1 MFDIGLLELF
11 LVVLVSLIILGP
23 NRLPEVVK
31 SSAKTLK
38 WFKKIVEN
46 TKHEISVN
54 IGLDQIYQD
63 IHNEEIL
70 KDAKLNDKSHSKK
83 EGKA

>member
-1 MFDIGLLELF
+1 MLDIGLLELF
-11 LVVLVSLIILGP
+11 LVALVSLIILGP
-23 NRLPEVVK
+23 NRLPEIVK

-46 TKHEISVN
+46 TKREISVN
-54 IGLDQIYQD
+54 IGLDQVYQD

-70 KDAKLNDKSHSKK
+70 KDAKLNDKSHSIK
-83 EGKA
+83 EDEA

>member
-46 TKHEISVN
+46 TKREISVN
-54 IGLDQIYQD
+54 IGLDQVYQD

-70 KDAKLNDKSHSKK
+70 KDAKLNDKSHSIK
-83 EGKA
+83 EDEA

>member
-46 TKHEISVN
+46 TKREISVN

>member
-23 NRLPEVVK
+23 NRLPEIVK

-46 TKHEISVN
+46 TKREISVN
-54 IGLDQIYQD
+54 IGLDQVYQD

>member
-23 NRLPEVVK
+23 NRLPEIVK

-46 TKHEISVN
+46 TKREISAN

-70 KDAKLNDKSHSKK
+70 KDAKLSDKSHSKK

>member
-23 NRLPEVVK
+23 NRLPEIVK

-38 WFKKIVEN
+38 WFKKTVEN
-46 TKHEISVN
+46 TKREISVN

>member
-1 MFDIGLLELF
+1 MLDIGLLELF
-11 LVVLVSLIILGP
+11 LVALVSLIILGP
-23 NRLPEVVK
+23 NRLPEIVK

-46 TKHEISVN
+46 TKREISVN
-54 IGLDQIYQD
+54 IGLDQVYQD

-70 KDAKLNDKSHSKK
+70 KDAKLNDKSHSIK
-83 EGKA
+83 EDKA